1 MLRRASPVLCSPAA
15 LTSLLV
21 VLSSAC
27 APAAAP
33 LAPAA
38 TAATE
43 AQSSAAGGEGTPAH
57 QQLRRLGAGPSP
69 AMHGESALRSSAPS
83 IAGTRERCALPP
95 VSARPGAPERILPDA
110 RVPDFVLASQNCQ
123 IFNSAELV
131 GKRPF
136 AVVFFASW
144 CEVCEAK
151 LPLLGRALRERADEL
166 TSVFVSLDD
175 AAQWPGTEAL
185 LAQNGLEPKAA
196 VAGRDFLSFSLGYD
210 PFRSVPVVVIVGRS
224 GRVVD
229 IQIGVRDG
237 DEDRLEDAL
246 DSAIGE
252 APLETAEAPLQ
263 AAEAPL
269 QAAEA
274 SREPPLAATS
284 EPRRRPGAERRQR
297 ELTSSRPR

>member
-1 MLRRASPVLCSPAA
+1 V
-15 LTSLLV
+15 
-21 VLSSAC
+21 
-27 APAAAP
+27 
-33 LAPAA
+33 
-38 TAATE
+38 
-43 AQSSAAGGEGTPAH
+43 PAH
-57 QQLRRLGAGPSP
+57 
-69 AMHGESALRSSAPS
+69 
-83 IAGTRERCALPP
+83 
-95 VSARPGAPERILPDA
+95 PGAPERILPDA
-110 RVPDFVLASQNCQ
+110 RVPDFVLASQDCQ
-123 IFNSAELV
+123 IFDSAELI

-151 LPLLGRALRERADEL
+151 FPLLGRALRERADEL

-185 LAQNGLEPKAA
+185 LAENGLEPKAA

-252 APLETAEAPLQ
+252 APLDIAEAPLK
-263 AAEAPL
+263 AAN
-269 QAAEA
+269 A
-274 SREPPLAATS
+274 SSEPSEPALAATS
-284 EPRRRPGAERRQR
+284 VPPLASGAEQRRS

>member
-1 MLRRASPVLCSPAA
+1 
-15 LTSLLV
+15 
-21 VLSSAC
+21 
-27 APAAAP
+27 
-33 LAPAA
+33 
-38 TAATE
+38 
-43 AQSSAAGGEGTPAH
+43 
-57 QQLRRLGAGPSP
+57 
-69 AMHGESALRSSAPS
+69 MHDESALRSSAPS
-83 IAGTRERCALPP
+83 IGGTRERCALPAVP
-95 VSARPGAPERILPDA
+95 VQPGAPERILPDA
-110 RVPDFVLASQNCQ
+110 RVPDFVLASQDCQ
-123 IFNSAELV
+123 IFDSAELV

-151 LPLLGRALRERADEL
+151 LPLLGRVLRERADEL

-175 AAQWPGTEAL
+175 AAQWSGTEAL
-185 LAQNGLEPKAA
+185 LAENGLEPKAA

-210 PFRSVPVVVIVGRS
+210 PFRSVPVVVVVGRS

-252 APLETAEAPLQ
+252 TPLNAAETALQ
-263 AAEAPL
+263 PQPAAT
-269 QAAEA
+269 
-274 SREPPLAATS
+274 REPPLA
-284 EPRRRPGAERRQR
+284 PDAERRQR